1 MTYAGA
7 DIEHGARVSELQAR
21 CDQLEMVAVP
31 PEIALA
37 VQEGR
42 RMRTPLPLL
51 IGHSTIFCPVVDPSS
66 RLSTARHTTVRSGGR
81 HSPRSRAS
89 LPNARVIS
97 AGSVRSRSWPIC
109 LVRAEGLAVDGI
121 LEPFDHR
128 LEVHDALLK
137 RPKSIVGRRTL
148 AS

>member
-31 PEIALA
+31 PEIALTP
-37 VQEGR
+37 QEGR
-42 RMRTPLPLL
+42 RMWTPLPLL
-51 IGHSTIFCPVVDPSS
+51 IGHSTILCPVLGASS
-66 RLSTARHTTVRSGGR
+66 RPSTARHTTVRSGGR
-81 HSPRSRAS
+81 HSPRD
-89 LPNARVIS
+89 ARVS
-97 AGSVRSRSWPIC
+97 ALRTGDLSGSVRSRSWSIC

-137 RPKSIVGRRTL
+137 RQKPIAGRRTL